1 MKRFVEGE
9 DRFQSTL
16 FPERLDDY
24 IADDNPVQFIDA
36 FVDELKL
43 GDLGFERVIPH
54 VTGRPGYHPST
65 LLKIYIYGYLNRI
78 QSSRRL
84 ERETQRNVELMWL
97 TGRLTPD
104 FKTIADFRKDNGK
117 AIRQVCREFIGVCR
131 NLELFT
137 QAVVAIDGSKF
148 KAVNSRARNDTRAS
162 MKRRIARMD
171 KHIERYLSL
180 LDQAD
185 NEEPSTG
192 ELKVPELK
200 EKIVALKTEMQR
212 LKKRERQLLAHPD
225 KQLSD
230 TDPDSRLM
238 KHGSTSS
245 QVGYNVQ
252 TVVDTEHKLILEH
265 EVTNSPIDR
274 GQLYS
279 MAQLA
284 KQVIPD
290 DELTVLA
297 DRGYYKGEDIRA
309 CHLAGIKVLVPK
321 PLTSNSKALGL
332 FDKRDFRYDSAQDV
346 YHCPAG
352 EALPRRHQSVEKGI
366 TIHVYY
372 ASPVVCRDC
381 RLKSKCTR
389 GKERR
394 VRRWEH
400 ERVLESMA
408 EELRRMPD
416 AMRVRAQTVEH
427 PFGTLKLWMGTTHFL
442 TKRLKNV
449 RTEMNLHVLAYNFR
463 RMISIFGVAPLV
475 EAVRA

>member
-9 DRFQSTL
+9 DRSQSTL

-24 IADDNPVQFIDA
+24 IAEDNPVQVIDA
-36 FVDELKL
+36 FVDELVL
-43 GDLGFERVIPH
+43 GDLGFERVVPQI
-54 VTGRPGYHPST
+54 TGRPGYHPST

-117 AIRQVCREFIGVCR
+117 AIRQVCREFIGLCR

-148 KAVNSRARNDTRAS
+148 KAVNSKARNDTRAS

-185 NEEPSTG
+185 NEEPSSS
-192 ELKVPELK
+192 ELKAPELQ
-200 EKIVALKTEMQR
+200 EKLVALKAEMQR

-238 KHGSTSS
+238 KHGATGS

-252 TVVDTEHKLILEH
+252 TVVDTEHKLIVEH

-284 KQVIPD
+284 KQAIPE

-332 FDKRDFRYDSAQDV
+332 FDKRDFHYDSEQDV
-346 YHCPAG
+346 YRCPAG
-352 EALPRRHQSVEKGI
+352 EALSRRHSSVEKGM
-366 TIHVYY
+366 TINVYY
-372 ASPVVCRDC
+372 ASAPVCRDC
-381 RLKSKCTR
+381 PLKARCTR
-389 GKERR
+389 GSERR

-400 ERVLESMA
+400 EALLEAMA
-408 EELRRMPD
+408 EDLRQKPD
-416 AMRVRAQTVEH
+416 AMLIRAQTAEH
-427 PFGTLKLWMGTTHFL
+427 PFGTLKAWMGASHFL
-442 TKRLKNV
+442 TQRLKNV
-449 RTEMNLHVLAYNFR
+449 RTEMSLQVLAYNLR
-463 RMISIFGVAPLV
+463 RMISIMGIAPLI
-475 EAVRA
+475 EAIRA

>member
-9 DRFQSTL
+9 DRSQSTL
-16 FPERLDDY
+16 FPERLDEY
-24 IADDNPVQFIDA
+24 IAADNPVRVIDF
-36 FVDELKL
+36 FVDELDL
-43 GDLGFERVIPH
+43 YNLGFERVIPQ

-65 LLKIYIYGYLNRI
+65 LLKIYIYGYLNRV
-78 QSSRRL
+78 QSTRRL

-97 TGRLTPD
+97 TSRLTPD

-117 AIRQVCREFIGVCR
+117 AIRQVCREFIGLCR
-131 NLELFT
+131 KLELFT
-137 QAVVAIDGSKF
+137 HAVVAIDGSKF
-148 KAVNSRARNDTRAS
+148 KAVNSKARNDTRAS

-171 KHIERYLSL
+171 KHIARYLSL

-185 NEEPSTG
+185 HEEPPADES
-192 ELKVPELK
+192 KVPALE
-200 EKIVALKTEMQR
+200 EKLVALKAEMQR

-230 TDPDSRLM
+230 TDPDARLM
-238 KHGSTSS
+238 KHGATGS

-252 TVVDTEHKLILEH
+252 TVVDTEHKLIVAH

-284 KQVIPD
+284 QQAIPD
-290 DELTVLA
+290 DELTALA

-309 CHLAGIKVLVPK
+309 CQLAGIKVLVPK

-332 FDKRDFRYDSAQDV
+332 FDKRDFRYDNEGDV

-352 EALPRRHQSVEKGI
+352 EVLSRRHSSVEKGM
-366 TIHVYY
+366 TINVYY
-372 ASPVVCRDC
+372 ASVQVCRDC
-381 RLKSKCTR
+381 QLRSRCTR

-400 ERVLESMA
+400 EGVLEDMA
-408 EELRRMPD
+408 EDLRQKPD
-416 AMRVRAQTVEH
+416 AMLIRAQTVEH
-427 PFGTLKLWMGTTHFL
+427 PFGTLKAWMGASHFL

-449 RTEMNLHVLAYNFR
+449 RTEMSLLVLAYNLR
-463 RMISIFGVAPLV
+463 RMISIMGVAPLM
-475 EAVRA
+475 EAIRA

>member
-9 DRFQSTL
+9 DRSQSTL

-24 IADDNPVQFIDA
+24 IAEDNPVRVIDF
-36 FVDELKL
+36 FVDELDL
-43 GDLGFERVIPH
+43 YNLGFERVIPQ

-65 LLKIYIYGYLNRI
+65 LLKIYIYGYLNRV
-78 QSSRRL
+78 QSTRRL
-84 ERETQRNVELMWL
+84 EQETQRNVELMWL
-97 TGRLTPD
+97 TSRLTPD

-117 AIRQVCREFIGVCR
+117 AIRQVCREFIGLCR
-131 NLELFT
+131 KLELFT
-137 QAVVAIDGSKF
+137 HAVVAIDGSKF
-148 KAVNSRARNDTRAS
+148 KAVNSKARNDTRAS

-171 KHIERYLSL
+171 KHIARYLSL

-185 NEEPSTG
+185 HEAPPADES
-192 ELKVPELK
+192 KVPALE
-200 EKIVALKTEMQR
+200 EKLVALKAEMQR

-230 TDPDSRLM
+230 TDPDARLM
-238 KHGSTSS
+238 KHGATGS

-252 TVVDTEHKLILEH
+252 TVVDTEHKLIVAH

-284 KQVIPD
+284 QQAIPD

-309 CHLAGIKVLVPK
+309 CYLAGIKALVPK
-321 PLTSNSKALGL
+321 PLTSNNKALGL
-332 FDKRDFRYDSAQDV
+332 FDKRDFRYDVEQDV

-352 EALPRRHQSVEKGI
+352 EILSRRHRTVEKGMM
-366 TIHVYY
+366 IHVYY
-372 ASPVVCRDC
+372 ASVMVCRDC
-381 RLKSKCTR
+381 PLKSRCTR

-400 ERVLESMA
+400 EALLEDMA
-408 EELRRMPD
+408 EDLNQKPD
-416 AMRVRAQTVEH
+416 AMLIRAQTVEH
-427 PFGTLKLWMGTTHFL
+427 PFGTLKAWMGAAHFL

-449 RTEMNLHVLAYNFR
+449 RTEMSLQVLAYNLR
-463 RMISIFGVAPLV
+463 RMISIMGTAPLI
-475 EAVRA
+475 EAIRA